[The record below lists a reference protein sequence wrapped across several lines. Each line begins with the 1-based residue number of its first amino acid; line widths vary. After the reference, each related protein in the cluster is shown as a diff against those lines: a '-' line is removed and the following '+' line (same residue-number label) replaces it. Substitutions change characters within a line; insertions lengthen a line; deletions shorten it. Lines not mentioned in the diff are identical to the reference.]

1 MGRSEGEVILVTDT
15 VWEARS
21 AELTTISPGAEL
33 IVLRASPVSDPDIE
47 RLTIAFFSAD
57 AWPGRTAAL
66 MGPVV
71 RAPRLHWLH
80 TFSAGLDDP
89 VFARLADRG
98 VQVTNSAGAAA
109 PAIAHSVIHHLI
121 TLIRRLDEIGRDQHQ
136 RQWSH
141 RVTDDPADLRLG
153 IIGLGSIGSEIAR
166 LATALGM
173 DVVGLRR
180 HPTGSE
186 PCPTWTTDRLSE
198 LLARSDA
205 LVMCAPL
212 TDDTREMLG
221 AEEFAAMPN
230 GSYFVNVGRGECVDE
245 SALIDALDSGHL
257 AGAALD
263 VFEIEPLPEES
274 PLWAMERVIIT
285 PHSSG
290 STHRSARRAE
300 DTFLE
305 LLAQTASDAI
315 AAIEPIGRP

>member
-1 MGRSEGEVILVTDT
+1 M
-15 VWEARS
+15 
-21 AELTTISPGAEL
+21 
-33 IVLRASPVSDPDIE
+33 
-47 RLTIAFFSAD
+47 
-57 AWPGRTAAL
+57 
-66 MGPVV
+66 
-71 RAPRLHWLH
+71 
-80 TFSAGLDDP
+80 
-89 VFARLADRG
+89 
-98 VQVTNSAGAAA
+98 
-109 PAIAHSVIHHLI
+109 IHHLI

-166 LATALGM
+166 LAMAIGM

-186 PCPTWTTDRLSE
+186 PCPTWATDRLSE
-198 LLARSDA
+198 LLTHSDA

-221 AEEFAAMPN
+221 ADEFAAMPT

-305 LLAQTASDAI
+305 LLAQTASDTAS
-315 AAIEPIGRP
+315 R